1 MFLAPLAI
9 PDLTIEPGL
18 DATTLTLFTFTFT
31 NGAFEISEGFPRLA
45 SSFYSSIILS
55 FKTSNGYDFNL
66 GTNQQNNT
74 EIGCAP
80 GSGMTSK

>member
-1 MFLAPLAI
+1 MAI

-18 DATTLTLFTFTFT
+18 DASTLTLFTFTFT
-31 NGAFEISEGFPRLA
+31 NGASEISEGFPRIA

-55 FKTSNGYDFNL
+55 FKTSNGFDFTL
-66 GTNQQNNT
+66 GTNQLNDT

-80 GSGMTSK
+80 GSGMQSI